1 MNVVG
6 YVISYKADKTDRY
19 VENKIQQEKI
29 LSFCE
34 QNRLELVKTYVEIN
48 NSKPD
53 MRQLLVE
60 LMNSAPGKKF
70 SAVLVYTYDR
80 LALEEDIRNWIIQ
93 ELKNYG
99 VEVYSLTEAPPLSS
113 QQKAE
118 KKSKS
123 IKEKLRDLPSLPEVV
138 TKVTEL
144 VQDPKSSAA
153 QLSKIISH
161 DSGLT
166 SRVLKMV
173 NSAYYGFP
181 KQISS
186 IQHAITI
193 MGFTTIKSLV
203 LSSSIFRIFAPKSG
217 TATSLDY
224 KKFWKHSLLTA
235 IASRNI
241 YQKLF
246 FQADEHIFSAAILH
260 DIGKIILDQYDHD
273 NYIRALSEA
282 PGSLFFGDEIIA
294 AELKN
299 CDVTHQHIGH
309 FVSENWNL
317 PEMISDVILYHH
329 SPLESKNQQNLTTV
343 VYLGNILSHLILDYE
358 VFSINLFDDEILSHI
373 GLNEDDLASI
383 FVELKQEAEQLN
395 DLESFFK

>member
-6 YVISYKADKTDRY
+6 YVISYKSEEKEKLL
-19 VENKIQQEKI
+19 ENKIQREAIQ
-29 LSFCE
+29 SFCE
-34 QNRLELVKTYVEIN
+34 QNRFELVKTYTEFN
-48 NSKPD
+48 LSKSD
-53 MRQLLVE
+53 ARSSLVE
-60 LMNSAPGKKF
+60 LMNNAPEKKF
-70 SAVLVYTYDR
+70 SGVLVYTFDR
-80 LALEEDIRNWIIQ
+80 LALEEDIRNWITK

-99 VEVYSLTEAPPLSS
+99 IEVYSLTETPSLDIEK
-113 QQKAE
+113 KAE
-118 KKSKS
+118 KKTKS

-138 TKVTEL
+138 TRVTEI

-153 QLSKIISH
+153 QLGKIIAH

-166 SRVLKMV
+166 SRVLRMV

-193 MGFTTIKSLV
+193 LGFTTIKSLV

-217 TATSLDY
+217 TSNSLDY

-246 FQADEHIFSAAILH
+246 FKSDENIFSAAILH
-260 DIGKIILDQYDHD
+260 DIGKLMLDQYDHD
-273 NYIRALSEA
+273 NYARALSEA
-282 PGSLFFGDEIIA
+282 PNVLLSDDVLK
-294 AELKN
+294 AEQKN
-299 CDVTHQHIGH
+299 CDVTHQYIGH
-309 FVSENWNL
+309 FVSESWNL
-317 PEMISDVILYHH
+317 PETLSDVILYHH
-329 SPLESKNQQNLTTV
+329 SPLESENQKNLTTV

-358 VFSINLFDDEILSHI
+358 VFSIKPFDEEILNHF
-373 GLNEDDLASI
+373 GLNEDDMALI
-383 FVELKQEAEQLN
+383 FAELKQEAEQLN

>member
-6 YVISYKADKTDRY
+6 YVISYKAEKTDKY
-19 VENKIQQEKI
+19 IENKIQQEKI
-29 LSFCE
+29 KSFCE
-34 QNRLELVKTYVEIN
+34 QNRLELVKIYTEIN
-48 NSKPD
+48 HSKLD
-53 MRQLLVE
+53 MRESLVE
-60 LMNSAPGKKF
+60 LMNNAPEKKF
-70 SAVLVYTYDR
+70 SGVLVYTYDR
-80 LALEEDIRNWIIQ
+80 LSEDEDIKNWIIQ
-93 ELKNYG
+93 ELKNHG
-99 VEVYSLTEAPPLSS
+99 IDVYSLTEPESVNIE
-113 QQKAE
+113 QKAQ

-123 IKEKLRDLPSLPEVV
+123 IKEKLKDLPSLPEVV

-166 SRVLKMV
+166 SRVLRMV

-217 TATSLDY
+217 TTTCLDY

-246 FQADEHIFSAAILH
+246 FKPDENIFSAAILH

-273 NYIRALSEA
+273 NYARAFSEA
-282 PGSLFFGDEIIA
+282 PSPLFGDDVLVS
-294 AELKN
+294 ELKH
-299 CDVTHQHIGH
+299 CDVTHQYIGH
-309 FVSENWNL
+309 FVAESWNL
-317 PEMISDVILYHH
+317 PEMLSDVIRYHH
-329 SPLESKNQQNLTTV
+329 SPLESENQQNLTTV

-358 VFSINLFDDEILSHI
+358 VFSINSFDDEILSYI
-373 GLNEDDLASI
+373 GLNEDDLALI
-383 FVELKQEAEQLN
+383 FDELKQESEQLN

>member
-6 YVISYKADKTDRY
+6 YVISYKSEKTDKY

-29 LSFCE
+29 QSFCE
-34 QNRLELVKTYVEIN
+34 QNRLELVKIYTEIN
-48 NSKPD
+48 HSQPA
-53 MRQLLVE
+53 MRQSLVE
-60 LMNSAPGKKF
+60 LMNSAPAKKF
-70 SAVLVYTYDR
+70 SGVLVYTFDR
-80 LALEEDIRNWIIQ
+80 LALEEDIRSWIIQ
-93 ELKNYG
+93 ELKSHEI
-99 VEVYSLTEAPPLSS
+99 EVYSLTEAPPLSLH
-113 QQKAE
+113 QKAE

-123 IKEKLRDLPSLPEVV
+123 IKEKLKDLPSLPEVV
-138 TKVTEL
+138 TRVTEL
-144 VQDPKSSAA
+144 VQDPKSSAS
-153 QLSKIISH
+153 QLGKIISN

-166 SRVLKMV
+166 SRVLRMV

-193 MGFTTIKSLV
+193 MGFNTIKSLV

-217 TATSLDY
+217 ISTSLDY

-246 FQADEHIFSAAILH
+246 FQPDEHIFSAAILH
-260 DIGKIILDQYDHD
+260 NIGKIILDQYDHD
-273 NYIRALSEA
+273 NYAKVLAEVPA
-282 PGSLFFGDEIIA
+282 PHFGNDVLA
-294 AELKN
+294 AEQKH
-299 CDVTHQHIGH
+299 CDVTHQYIGH
-309 FVSENWNL
+309 FVAESWNL

-329 SPLESKNQQNLTTV
+329 SPLESKNQHNLTTV
-343 VYLGNILSHLILDYE
+343 VYLGNLLAHLILDYGF
-358 VFSINLFDDEILSHI
+358 FSINSFDDEILSHL
-373 GLNEDDLASI
+373 GLNEDDLAEI
-383 FVELKQEAEQLN
+383 FNELKQDAEQLN

>member
-6 YVISYKADKTDRY
+6 YVISYKSDPK
-19 VENKIQQEKI
+19 ENQLENTIQKEKIQ
-29 LSFCE
+29 SFCA
-34 QNRLELVKTYVEIN
+34 QNKLELVKIFTEVN
-48 NSKPD
+48 LSKPKARD
-53 MRQLLVE
+53 SLVE
-60 LMNSAPGKKF
+60 LMNKAPKKNF
-70 SAVLVYTYDR
+70 SAVLVYTFDR
-80 LALEEDIRNWIIQ
+80 LALEEDIRNWIID
-93 ELKNYG
+93 ELKNYDI
-99 VEVYSLTEAPPLSS
+99 EVYSLTEPSAVKLE
-113 QQKAE
+113 QKAE
-118 KKSKS
+118 QKSKS
-123 IKEKLRDLPSLPEVV
+123 IKEKLKDLPSLPEVV
-138 TKVTEL
+138 TRVTEL

-166 SRVLKMV
+166 SRVLRMV

-217 TATSLDY
+217 MTTSLDY

-235 IASRNI
+235 IASKNV
-241 YQKLF
+241 YEKLF
-246 FQADEHIFSAAILH
+246 FQPNEHIFSAAILH

-273 NYIRALSEA
+273 NYARAMTEA
-282 PGSLFFGDEIIA
+282 SNPLLGEEILK
-294 AELKN
+294 AEQHN
-299 CDVTHQHIGH
+299 CDVTHQYIGH
-309 FVSENWNL
+309 YVAEGWNL
-317 PEMISDVILYHH
+317 PEPLADVILYHH
-329 SPLESKNQQNLTTV
+329 SPFESENQKDLSLV

-358 VFSINLFDDEILSHI
+358 VFSIKPFDEEILSHY
-373 GLNEDDLASI
+373 GLSEDDLAAI
-383 FVELKQEAEQLN
+383 FAELKQEAEQLN

>member
-6 YVISYKADKTDRY
+6 YVISYKSENTDKY

-29 LSFCE
+29 QTFCE
-34 QNRLELVKTYVEIN
+34 QNRIELVKIYTEIN
-48 NSKPD
+48 QSKPD
-53 MRQLLVE
+53 ARSSLVE
-60 LMNSAPGKKF
+60 LMNSAPEKKF
-70 SAVLVYTYDR
+70 SSVLVYTFDR

-99 VEVYSLTEAPPLSS
+99 IEVYSLTEAPPLNIE
-113 QQKAE
+113 QKAE

-123 IKEKLRDLPSLPEVV
+123 IKEKIRDLPSLPEVV
-138 TKVTEL
+138 TRVTEL

-153 QLSKIISH
+153 QLGKIISH

-166 SRVLKMV
+166 SRVLRMV

-193 MGFTTIKSLV
+193 LGFTTIKSLV
-203 LSSSIFRIFAPKSG
+203 LSSSIFRIFAPKAGVSG
-217 TATSLDY
+217 SLDY

-246 FQADEHIFSAAILH
+246 FQPDEHIFSAAILH
-260 DIGKIILDQYDHD
+260 NIGKIILDQYDHD
-273 NYIRALSEA
+273 NYARALSEA
-282 PGSLFFGDEIIA
+282 PSPLFGNEILA
-294 AELKN
+294 AEQKH
-299 CDVTHQHIGH
+299 CDVTHQYIGH
-309 FVSENWNL
+309 YVAETWNL
-317 PEMISDVILYHH
+317 PEMLSDVILYHH
-329 SPLESKNQQNLTTV
+329 SPLESENQQNLTTV

-358 VFSINLFDDEILSHI
+358 VFSINPFDDEILSHI
-373 GLNEDDLASI
+373 GLNEDDLALI
-383 FVELKQEAEQLN
+383 FTELKQEAEQLN

>member
-6 YVISYKADKTDRY
+6 YVISYKSERTDKY

-29 LSFCE
+29 QSFCE
-34 QNRLELVKTYVEIN
+34 QNRLELVKIYTEIN
-48 NSKPD
+48 YDKSNI
-53 MRQLLVE
+53 RQKLVE
-60 LMNSAPGKKF
+60 LMNSAPEKKF
-70 SAVLVYTYDR
+70 SGVLVYTFDR

-93 ELKNYG
+93 ELKSYE
-99 VEVYSLTEAPPLSS
+99 VEVYSLKEAPPLNAI
-113 QQKAE
+113 QKAD

-138 TKVTEL
+138 TRVTEL
-144 VQDPKSSAA
+144 VQDPKSSAS
-153 QLSKIISH
+153 QLGKIISH

-166 SRVLKMV
+166 SRVLRMV

-193 MGFTTIKSLV
+193 MGFNTIKSLV

-217 TATSLDY
+217 SITSLDY

-235 IASRNI
+235 IASRTI

-246 FQADEHIFSAAILH
+246 FQPDEHIFSAAILH
-260 DIGKIILDQYDHD
+260 NIGKIILDQYDHE
-273 NYIRALSEA
+273 NYARVLAEFPGPHFGNDVLS
-282 PGSLFFGDEIIA
+282 
-294 AELKN
+294 AEQKH
-299 CDVTHQHIGH
+299 CDVTHQYIGH
-309 FVSENWNL
+309 FVAESWNL

-329 SPLESKNQQNLTTV
+329 SPLESQNQHNLTTV
-343 VYLGNILSHLILDYE
+343 VYLGNILSHLILDYG
-358 VFSINLFDDEILSHI
+358 VFSINPFDDEILTHL
-373 GLNEDDLASI
+373 GLNEDDLALI
-383 FVELKQEAEQLN
+383 FTELKQEAEQLN

>member
-6 YVISYKADKTDRY
+6 YVISYKAEKTDKY
-19 VENKIQQEKI
+19 IENKIQQEKI
-29 LSFCE
+29 KSFCE
-34 QNRLELVKTYVEIN
+34 QNRLELVKIYTEIN
-48 NSKPD
+48 HSKPD
-53 MRQLLVE
+53 MRESLVE
-60 LMNSAPGKKF
+60 LMNNAPDKKF
-70 SAVLVYTYDR
+70 SGVLVYTYDR
-80 LALEEDIRNWIIQ
+80 LAEDENIKNWIIQ

-99 VEVYSLTEAPPLSS
+99 VEVYSLTEPDSLNSE
-113 QQKAE
+113 QKAQ

-123 IKEKLRDLPSLPEVV
+123 IKEKLKDLPSLPEVV

-166 SRVLKMV
+166 LRVLRMV

-181 KQISS
+181 RQISS

-217 TATSLDY
+217 TKTCLDY

-246 FQADEHIFSAAILH
+246 FQPDENIFSAAILH
-260 DIGKIILDQYDHD
+260 DVGKIILDQYDHD
-273 NYIRALSEA
+273 NYARAYAEA
-282 PGSLFFGDEIIA
+282 PSPLFGGDA
-294 AELKN
+294 LVAELKH
-299 CDVTHQHIGH
+299 CDITHQQIGH

-317 PEMISDVILYHH
+317 PEMLSDVIRYHH
-329 SPLESKNQQNLTTV
+329 SPLDSENQQNFTTV
-343 VYLGNILSHLILDYE
+343 VHLGNIFSHLILDYG
-358 VFSINLFDDEILSHI
+358 VFSINFFDDEILNQIS
-373 GLNEDDLASI
+373 LNESDLSLI
-383 FVELKQEAEQLN
+383 FEELKQESEQLN